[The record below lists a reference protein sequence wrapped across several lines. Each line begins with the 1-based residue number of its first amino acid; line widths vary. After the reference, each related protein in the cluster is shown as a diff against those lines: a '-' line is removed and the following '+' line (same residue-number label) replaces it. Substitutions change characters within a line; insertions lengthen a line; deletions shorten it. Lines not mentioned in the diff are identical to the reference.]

1 MKTLK
6 HLAYCAITI
15 FLCASC
21 CSKVTKQELVI
32 EEKKEAMI
40 QVDVIGNS
48 QFISFTPIDCEM
60 EYVVENPPAIT
71 DSTILLCI
79 PASFTATDLKTI
91 CGTYVVDSV
100 IHNTDFKIEE
110 DLDAS
115 FAYWNDSACF
125 TKGKNMS
132 SLDSVVKYNGV
143 FFMQKHVLCNGEKGK
158 IEFKNGPKLDSK
170 YYRVLAKY
178 NDKLCII
185 QSATPVV
192 YQNFVDGLV
201 KFGVKEAIYLDM
213 GGWSYSWY
221 RNRDGQPIELFQKGP
236 STKYQTNWLV
246 FRK

>member
-1 MKTLK
+1 MKTIILFFT
-6 HLAYCAITI
+6 LMGFIA
-15 FLCASC
+15 
-21 CSKVTKQELVI
+21 CS
-32 EEKKEAMI
+32 
-40 QVDVIGNS
+40 GNS
-48 QFISFTPIDCEM
+48 TGQDENTTILNNEMNESSIRIDVLDNSRFICFTPVNCEL
-60 EYVVENPPAIT
+60 EYVVEDPPAIT

-100 IHNTDFKIEE
+100 IHNPDFKVEE
-110 DLDAS
+110 DVDAS
-115 FAYWNDSACF
+115 FACWGDTVCF
-125 TKGKNMS
+125 IKGKGMA
-132 SLDSVVKYNGV
+132 SLDSVTKYNGV

-158 IEFKNGPKLDSK
+158 IEFKNGPKLTPK

-201 KFGVKEAIYLDM
+201 KLGVKDAIYLDM

-236 STKYQTNWLV
+236 STKYQSNWLV

>member
-32 EEKKEAMI
+32 EEKKKAMI
-40 QVDVIGNS
+40 QIDVIGNS
-48 QFISFTPIDCEM
+48 LFICFTPINCEM
-60 EYVVENPPAIT
+60 EYVVETPPT
-71 DSTILLCI
+71 TSDSTILLCI

-91 CGTYVVDSV
+91 CGTYVVDSEV
-100 IHNTDFKIEE
+100 YNRDFKVEE
-110 DLDAS
+110 DVDAS
-115 FAYWNDSACF
+115 FACWGDTVCF
-125 TKGKNMS
+125 TKGKGMA
-132 SLDSVVKYNGV
+132 SLDSVTKYNGV

-192 YQNFVDGLV
+192 YQNFVERLV
-201 KFGVKEAIYLDM
+201 KLGVKDAIYLDM

-221 RNRDGQPIELFQKGP
+221 RNNDDQPIELFPQGV